1 MTQVKTLFNENNGIM
16 YEARISKQ
24 EHSPYRVEYFANG
37 KHVKTESINATSLTQ
52 TESVVNN
59 WFKNVRTLNG

>member
-24 EHSPYRVEYFANG
+24 EHSPYFVEYFANG
-37 KHVKTESINATSLTQ
+37 KLVKTESLSTPSLTQ
-52 TESVVNN
+52 TETAINN
-59 WFKNVRTLNG
+59 WFKSMRLLNG